1 VFKVFAA
8 MHEEMNEGWVWL
20 TGSGFV
26 PRSIIKITNKA
37 NNKSVFC
44 ERLEIEENFTKKY
57 NQSSMRVPID
67 PNEPT
72 AVINEWYR
80 KRLGNIGTKK
90 YHDLQIVEDNGWWG
104 KFRASAEH
112 PQVVVRLATCLA
124 AISVVLGIIGVVLGA
139 LSIYL
144 AFK

>member
-1 VFKVFAA
+1 MFKVYAA

-37 NNKSVFC
+37 NKKSVFC
-44 ERLEIEENFTKKY
+44 ECLEIEENFTKKY
-57 NQSSMRVPID
+57 NHSPRVPID

-72 AVINEWYR
+72 AVINAWYR
-80 KRLGNIGTKK
+80 KRLGNIATKK
-90 YHDLQIVEDNGWWG
+90 KYDLQICEANGWWG
-104 KFRASAEH
+104 KFRASAQH
-112 PQVVVRLATCLA
+112 PQVVVRLATSLA
-124 AISVVLGIIGVVLGA
+124 AISVVLGIFGVGLGA